1 MNGDKSNKFIRP
13 VLIVLGFVCVVLGS
27 VGIVLPL
34 LPTTPF
40 LLLAAACFIRSS
52 DNLYQRLI
60 SNKRFGR
67 YLQHYREGRGVPILT
82 KIIGISTLW
91 ITIGFSAIYA
101 TDLLV
106 IRILL
111 VLIAVGVTAHLIVLP
126 TYRPDK

>member
-1 MNGDKSNKFIRP
+1 M
-13 VLIVLGFVCVVLGS
+13 
-27 VGIVLPL
+27 
-34 LPTTPF
+34 
-40 LLLAAACFIRSS
+40 
-52 DNLYQRLI
+52 
-60 SNKRFGR
+60 
-67 YLQHYREGRGVPILT
+67 PILT